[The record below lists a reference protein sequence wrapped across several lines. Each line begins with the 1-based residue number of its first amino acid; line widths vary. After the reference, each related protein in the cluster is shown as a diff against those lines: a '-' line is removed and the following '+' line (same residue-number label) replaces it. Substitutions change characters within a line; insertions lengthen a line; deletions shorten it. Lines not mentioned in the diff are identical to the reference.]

1 MDCVGLGVGLRPA
14 LTHTE
19 RNGETNMA
27 VIENIAL
34 IVVLLLLGI
43 SATWAVLIGL
53 IYFFEV
59 LDND

>member
-14 LTHTE
+14 ASYTE
-19 RNGETNMA
+19 RNGETNMD

-34 IVVLLLLGI
+34 IVALLLLGAG
-43 SATWAVLIGL
+43 ATWAVLMGL

-59 LDND
+59 TND